1 MDEIKRNWDVLSK
14 EKRKSCIEE
23 IIQFFKDE
31 RNEKIGVIAG
41 GNILDL
47 FLQTAGKEIYNKGVD
62 DSKNLLKRLFEDL
75 EIDLDILLKTGV
87 LHKSILAHRFAAVN
101 FPTPSRPAKM
111 KDWAVL
117 PAAVYRC
124 RNSRA
129 LS

>member
-75 EIDLDILLKTGV
+75 EIDLDILLK
-87 LHKSILAHRFAAVN
+87 KEEI
-101 FPTPSRPAKM
+101 
-111 KDWAVL
+111 
-117 PAAVYRC
+117 
-124 RNSRA
+124 
-129 LS
+129 